1 MNKAIYGIFVLGLFS
16 CGNSSENVNEGVEEV
31 LDTATTVLEEQEEEL
46 VEELFIPE
54 NADGN
59 WQIDDYAEMLTGDVI
74 ASSAD
79 KANMENSVG
88 WYYQELDLAGGFA
101 SVTGAI
107 EGWQEFVVWRM
118 ADGDDLIG
126 FMSVGCGPVC
136 DYAFRFYKGQ
146 GEDAQQIEMKDVFP
160 MTEINE
166 IQEAKH
172 KEILDRDNG
181 FGFDYPEDS
190 QLYYHF
196 PKKGTSMEVDI
207 VVGADELQEPIFSLS
222 WDKSKFSIDKK
233 Y

>member
-1 MNKAIYGIFVLGLFS
+1 MKKFIYGFLILGLWS
-16 CGNSSENVNEGVEEV
+16 CGGSDEVVSEENEEESDTLMTEVEE
-31 LDTATTVLEEQEEEL
+31 ENEEL
-46 VEELFIPE
+46 AEDVFIPE

-59 WQIDDYAEMLTGDVI
+59 WQIDDYAEMLTGDKI
-74 ASSAD
+74 AASAD
-79 KANMENSVG
+79 EANMENSVG
-88 WYYQELDLAGGFA
+88 WFYQELDLSGGFA

-118 ADGDDLIG
+118 ADGDDLVG

-146 GEDAQQIEMKDVFP
+146 GENAQQIEMNEVFP

-166 IQEAKH
+166 LQETKH

-181 FGFDYPEDS
+181 FGFDYPEDA

-207 VVGADELQEPIFSLS
+207 VIGADELQEPIFSLS
-222 WDKSKFSIDKK
+222 WDKTKFSIAKK